1 MRASVRAT
9 AAVPRHLLERRRQQG
24 PATSTDLVSELRALV
39 ALEELE
45 LTLQLARARANQLRE
60 QESLGNPEG
69 AAAA

>member
-1 MRASVRAT
+1 MFVSARAT
-9 AAVPRHLLERRRQQG
+9 AAVPPHLLERRRQQG

-60 QESLGNPEG
+60 QESLGNAED

>member
-1 MRASVRAT
+1 MFVSARAT
-9 AAVPRHLLERRRQQG
+9 AAVPRHLLERSRQQG

-60 QESLGNPEG
+60 QESLGNAED